1 MELII
6 FTLLIILFLFY
17 FITEKFNNDEKIL
30 ILYYADWCG
39 YCKKFIPLWNEIKN
53 NENLKNI
60 NFIDVNMSD
69 NNKIIINKNLETTLE
84 NKIKE
89 VEINGFPTI
98 KLFYKGQII
107 NYEDK
112 REKDNIIT
120 FINSYN

>member
-6 FTLLIILFLFY
+6 FIILIVFTIFF
-17 FITEKFNNDEKIL
+17 FINEKFNSDIKYL
-30 ILYYADWCG
+30 VLYHANWCG
-39 YCKKFIPLWNEIKN
+39 YCKNFIPLWNEIKN
-53 NENLKNI
+53 NNDLKNVI
-60 NFIDVNMSD
+60 FIDVNMTD
-69 NNKIIINKNLETTLE
+69 NNNIINDNNIGE
-84 NKIKE
+84 NIITKIKN

-98 KLFYKGQII
+98 KLFYKDDII